1 MRYVV
6 QVMTMGDMSPAG
18 LSHAYY
24 NSPDGEPEDIVVQ
37 TMGVYNSLEQ
47 ASENSL
53 KDYTAFVDEHGD
65 MEESG
70 CWMQCVGVEEDEY
83 LDYMATSDA
92 FEHLTSDELYAIYEG
107 DDYDD

>member
-18 LSHAYY
+18 VTDAFY
-24 NSPDGEPEDIVVQ
+24 NSPDGEPEDILVA
-37 TMGVYNSLEQ
+37 TMGVYSSLDE
-47 ASENSL
+47 ASKNGE

-65 MEESG
+65 MEDSG

-83 LDYMATSDA
+83 LDYMAASDA
-92 FEHLTSDELYAIYEG
+92 FEHLTSDELDALYKEIEH
-107 DDYDD
+107 D

>member
-24 NSPDGEPEDIVVQ
+24 NSPDGEPEDIVVA
-37 TMGVYNSLEQ
+37 TMGVYSSLDE
-47 ASENSL
+47 ASKNGA
-53 KDYTAFVDEHGD
+53 KDYAAFESEYGD

-70 CWMQCVGVEEDEY
+70 CWMQCVGIEEDEY
-83 LDYMATSDA
+83 LDYMVTSDA

-107 DDYDD
+107 DST